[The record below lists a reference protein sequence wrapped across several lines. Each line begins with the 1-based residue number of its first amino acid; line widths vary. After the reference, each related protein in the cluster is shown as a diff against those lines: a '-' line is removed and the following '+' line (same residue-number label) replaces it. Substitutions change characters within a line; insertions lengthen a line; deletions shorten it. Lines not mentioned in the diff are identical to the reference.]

1 VWWLPVWKNSVS
13 LHFIKHLLLGAV
25 LAAFIACNP
34 AFISSTAPSVVNT
47 PTQEKPVMPFR
58 VIGYVTDAV
67 VVDIIQFDKLTYIN
81 YAFLIP
87 KDDGTFYKMANTW
100 KLEDIVSKAHENGVI
115 VLISV
120 GGWGFDAE
128 FEIVAAAPALRTVF
142 VEELTAFVENYKL
155 DRADIDWEYPDL
167 ETSQNFLALMQ
178 ELRAALPPVKLLTA
192 AVVAA
197 GATGEGIPAESFDVV
212 NFLNIMA
219 YDGPPE
225 QHASLK
231 YSETA
236 LEYWLSRGLP
246 AGKAV
251 LGVPFYTQPN
261 GVPYRKL
268 IQSDPESAH
277 TDQTEYFGTT
287 VFYNGIPTIQRKVA
301 LAMERGSGS
310 MFWTL
315 EHDTTDS
322 TSLLNA
328 IHIAING
335 EKNPK
340 TRRNNAIRPFR

>member
-1 VWWLPVWKNSVS
+1 VS
-13 LHFIKHLLLGAV
+13 LRFIKHILLGAV
-25 LAAFIACNP
+25 LAALIACNP
-34 AFISSTAPSVVNT
+34 ALTSSTAPSVVNT
-47 PTQEKPVMPFR
+47 PTQEKPVIPFR

-67 VVDIIQFDKLTYIN
+67 VVDVIQFDKLTHIN

-87 KDDGTFYKMANTW
+87 KEDGTFYKMANLW
-100 KLEDIVSKAHENGVI
+100 KVGDIVSKAHEHGVK

-120 GGWGFDAE
+120 GGWGYDAE
-128 FEIVAAAPALRTVF
+128 FEVVAADPALRAVF
-142 VEELTAFVENYKL
+142 VEELVTFLESNNL
-155 DRADIDWEYPDL
+155 DGADIDWEYPDL

-178 ELRAALPPVKLLTA
+178 ELRAALPPDKLLTA

-197 GATGEGIPAESFDVV
+197 GATGEGIPTESFEVV
-212 NFLNIMA
+212 DFLNIMA

-225 QHASLK
+225 QHASLN

-236 LEYWLSRGLP
+236 ITYWLARGLP
-246 AGKAV
+246 SEKTV

-268 IQSDPESAH
+268 IQADPETAK
-277 TDQTEYFGTT
+277 TDQTEYYGTT
-287 VFYNGIPTIQRKVA
+287 VFYNGIPTLQKKVA
-301 LAMERGSGS
+301 LAMERGSGI

-328 IHIAING
+328 IHTYLHGANS
-335 EKNPK
+335 P
-340 TRRNNAIRPFR
+340 